1 MDGISIIIDKD
12 QLELCR
18 NINNHLNKITG
29 LEIEETFYDKMVIKD
44 VNNYQGVYSGS
55 NKVKLKGCFEIYK
68 ELHKDQS
75 STIVPIALKAYF
87 IDNIPIEQTIKN
99 HKDIFDFCIRLK
111 LKKTTDGIFTYVD
124 NGIIKEYKLP
134 RTTRY
139 YISNKGGTILKKHHS
154 TNRVEGVNVGYK
166 TILFNNYI
174 EKENY
179 DINYTYYIKECYKI
193 IDIIENKQLTLF

>member
-1 MDGISIIIDKD
+1 MSK
-12 QLELCR
+12 
-18 NINNHLNKITG
+18 
-29 LEIEETFYDKMVIKD
+29 IEELDYKKD
-44 VNNYQGVYSGS
+44 YQEFWKEIVERNDGTLDIEH
-55 NKVKLKGCFEIYK
+55 VKR
-68 ELHKDQS
+68 ELSDFK
-75 STIVPIALKAYF
+75 YF

-124 NGIIKEYKLP
+124 DGIISEHKLP

-154 TNRVEGVNVGYK
+154 TNRSEGVNVGYR
-166 TILFNNYI
+166 TTLFNNYV

-193 IDIIENKQLTLF
+193 VDIIENKQLELF

>member
-29 LEIEETFYDKMVIKD
+29 LEIEEVFYDKMIVRD
-44 VNNYQGVYSGS
+44 VNNYISVYSGTT
-55 NKVKLKGCFEIYK
+55 KTKLKGCFEIYK

-111 LKKTTDGIFTYVD
+111 LKFRIKILEETNFYITIMEVCAFITDLHLD
-124 NGIIKEYKLP
+124 P
-134 RTTRY
+134 RR
-139 YISNKGGTILKKHHS
+139 H
-154 TNRVEGVNVGYK
+154 
-166 TILFNNYI
+166 
-174 EKENY
+174 
-179 DINYTYYIKECYKI
+179 
-193 IDIIENKQLTLF
+193 

>member
-1 MDGISIIIDKD
+1 
-12 QLELCR
+12 
-18 NINNHLNKITG
+18 
-29 LEIEETFYDKMVIKD
+29 MVIKD

-55 NKVKLKGCFEIYK
+55 NKVKLKGCFEIDK

-111 LKKTTDGIFTYVD
+111 LKKTTDGIFKNIE
-124 NGIIKEYKLP
+124 NGNIKDVLLP

-139 YISNKGGTILKKHHS
+139 YISNTGGTILKKHHS
-154 TNRVEGVNVGYK
+154 TNRTEGVNVGYR
-166 TILFNNYI
+166 TTLFNNYI

-193 IDIIENKQLTLF
+193 IDIIENKQLELF